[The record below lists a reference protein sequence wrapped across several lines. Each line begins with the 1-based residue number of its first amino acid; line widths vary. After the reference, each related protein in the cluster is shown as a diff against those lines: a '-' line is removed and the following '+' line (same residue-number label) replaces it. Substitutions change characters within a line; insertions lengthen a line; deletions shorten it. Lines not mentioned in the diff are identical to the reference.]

1 MKRIIGLC
9 LAVLISVAVLVAIV
23 PYGSDADAEELYCT
37 GVEYEEGIMKVDVN
51 RNVAGEI
58 FLVYI
63 DGVLQT
69 LVAYGQEGDWILI
82 SHEVSDDHESFVL
95 KNDAYTDVTFTYP
108 ESSSSDGDRMDAMVY
123 IIPVIIVILLVIV
136 GAMKV
141 RGKGD
146 S

>member
-9 LAVLISVAVLVAIV
+9 LAVLVSTMAIVAIV
-23 PYGSDADAEELYCT
+23 PDGSDADAEELYCT

-63 DGVLQT
+63 DGTLQT

-82 SHEVSDDHESFVL
+82 SHEVSDEPENFVL
-95 KNDAYTDVTFTYP
+95 KNDAYTDVSFAYP
-108 ESSSSDGDRMDAMVY
+108 ESSSSEGDGMGMMVY
-123 IIPVIIVILLVIV
+123 VILGIIVILLVIV
-136 GAMKV
+136 GVMKV

>member
-82 SHEVSDDHESFVL
+82 SHEVSDDPESFVL